1 MSSSATN
8 SGGYSAATVH
18 LNLLRKAFA
27 AYDTGMGE
35 LPLRH
40 IRAALQQMAIFP
52 TEETL
57 FELVSKYHRPG
68 KDGRVL
74 AGLSFESFQLL
85 VQALRSNQDARPASD
100 AAIVE
105 AFVALGGNKDR
116 SGQVSTEL
124 LRHVVREEFALPIDI
139 DRLIQEADLDGGG
152 FIDFDE
158 FSVMLRQ
165 QDRPWLPPG
174 SKATKKK

>member
-1 MSSSATN
+1 MISSA
-8 SGGYSAATVH
+8 AAAVN
-18 LNLLRKAFA
+18 LNLLHKAFSA
-27 AYDTGMGE
+27 FDSGSGE

-40 IRAALQQMAIFP
+40 LRAALQQMAIYP
-52 TEETL
+52 SEETL
-57 FELVSKYHRPG
+57 FELVPRYNKPG
-68 KDGRVL
+68 KDGKVT
-74 AGLSFESFQLL
+74 AGLSFENFAAL
-85 VQALRSNQDARPASD
+85 VHAQRSNEDARPASD

-116 SGQVSTEL
+116 SGQVSTDL
-124 LRHVVREEFALPIDI
+124 LRHVVRDEFALPIDI

-174 SKATKKK
+174 SQPTRRASKR